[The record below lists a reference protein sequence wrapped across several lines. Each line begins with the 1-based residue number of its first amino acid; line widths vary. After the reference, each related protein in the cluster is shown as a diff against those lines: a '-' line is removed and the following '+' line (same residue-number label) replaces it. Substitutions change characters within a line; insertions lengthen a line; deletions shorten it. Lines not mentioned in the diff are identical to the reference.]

1 MAREVKN
8 VLTREQ
14 KDIVDAFQKEI
25 KLYIS
30 SSLAWEWFSPNLPQ
44 SSIDG
49 SELVLVHVVC
59 QIKHVA
65 SVKLKHAAMRQ
76 QGVD

>member
-1 MAREVKN
+1 LAREVKN

-14 KDIVDAFQKEI
+14 KDIVDAFQKEN

-30 SSLAWEWFSPNLPQ
+30 SSLAWEWFSQNLPQ

-59 QIKHVA
+59 QIKTPF
-65 SVKLKHAAMRQ
+65 
-76 QGVD
+76 